1 MHSGTGSS
9 NAATYLGDRGKPFK
23 SCICRGGAGRGGV
36 GVEVGG
42 AFTLQYIARDALM
55 RLVRHLV
62 SADEVMHM
70 LLDPSILAVGVGGKM
85 CNP

>member
-1 MHSGTGSS
+1 M
-9 NAATYLGDRGKPFK
+9 
-23 SCICRGGAGRGGV
+23 
-36 GVEVGG
+36 EVGG

-62 SADEVMHM
+62 SADEVMHR